1 MKKLK
6 TTFIVWI
13 AIYPA
18 ITLLLFLFGEYLN
31 HLPVLLRTLVLTL
44 VLVPLMVYFL
54 IPFWTKVFSNT
65 KPAQNQSQK
74 KYNHA

>member
-6 TTFIVWI
+6 TVFIIWI

-18 ITLLLFLFGEYLN
+18 ITLLLFIAGDQLVQIPLLF
-31 HLPVLLRTLVLTL
+31 RTLLLTG

-54 IPFWTKVFSNT
+54 IPFWTWIFHKTEIRISAYKSRRNM
-65 KPAQNQSQK
+65 
-74 KYNHA
+74 